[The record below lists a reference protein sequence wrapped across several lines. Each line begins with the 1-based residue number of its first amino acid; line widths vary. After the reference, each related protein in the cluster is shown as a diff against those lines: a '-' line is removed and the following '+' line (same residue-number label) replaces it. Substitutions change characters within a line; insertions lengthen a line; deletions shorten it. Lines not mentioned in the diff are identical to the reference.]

1 MIINVSDIL
10 RINGASLDVEFS
22 EKIEDVEAG
31 YNGFAFDSPVSFKGK
46 LTNVKGVLRL
56 SGHAAIQYKVKCY
69 RCLKDL
75 ECTMNFDLN
84 ERFVNSDNLTDDD
97 AYSYNGKYVDTDK
110 ALKDNIILNL
120 PMKHVCDVSC
130 KGLCPK
136 CGTNLNE
143 KECNCKEDYINPRME
158 ALKNFFNDKNNE

>member
-10 RINGASLDVEFS
+10 RINGASLDIEFS
-22 EKIEDVEAG
+22 EKIESLETND
-31 YNGFAFDSPVSFKGK
+31 NGLVFDSPVSFKGK
-46 LTNVKGVLRL
+46 LTNVKGMLRL
-56 SGHAAIQYKVKCY
+56 SGHVALKYKVKCY

-75 ECTMNFDLN
+75 ERTMDFDLN
-84 ERFVNSDNLTDDD
+84 ERFVSGDSSTDSDV
-97 AYSYNGKYVDTDK
+97 YSYNGNYVDTDK
-110 ALKDNIILNL
+110 AIKDNIILNL
-120 PMKHVCDVSC
+120 PMKHVCDVNC

-143 KECNCKEDYINPRME
+143 RECNCEEDYINPQME